1 MSKLRVTFKK
11 GENMRYTGHLDVL
24 RTFSRVLRR
33 FDFPLK
39 YSEGFNPHP
48 VMTFIL
54 PTGVGV
60 TSDCEIV
67 DVGITD
73 NVNTEEFIKNFNS
86 VSQKDSIVAVS
97 AEITDE
103 PMPTIVKANYVV
115 KILNEN
121 KITAEEIKKSIELP
135 EILIEKKSK
144 KQTKEVNLKDFLFDY
159 SVEVINE
166 KEVFLNLTISAG
178 NTSNLKPALFV
189 EGLSKVCENLKPLYV
204 LPHRTRYIFE

>member
-1 MSKLRVTFKK
+1 MSKLRVTFRK

-60 TSDCEIV
+60 TSDCEMV
-67 DVGITD
+67 DVGITGD
-73 NVNTEEFIKNFNS
+73 VNTEEFIKNFNCF
-86 VSQKDSIVAVS
+86 SQKDSLVAVS
-97 AEITDE
+97 AEITDA
-103 PMPTIVKANYVV
+103 PMPAIEKANYIV
-115 KILNEN
+115 KILNDN
-121 KITAEEIKKSIELP
+121 KITAKEIINCIQLP

-159 SVEVINE
+159 SVEVVNE

-189 EGLSKVCENLKPLYV
+189 EGLAKVCENLNPLYV
-204 LPHRTRYIFE
+204 LPHRTRYFFE

>member
-1 MSKLRVTFKK
+1 MMNLGRIHSIQSLGTVDGPGIRFVIFMQGCNLRCGCCHNPDTWDIK
-11 GENMRYTGHLDVL
+11 GG
-24 RTFSRVLRR
+24 
-33 FDFPLK
+33 
-39 YSEGFNPHP
+39 
-48 VMTFIL
+48 
-54 PTGVGV
+54 
-60 TSDCEIV
+60 
-67 DVGITD
+67 
-73 NVNTEEFIKNFNS
+73 TE
-86 VSQKDSIVAVS
+86 
-97 AEITDE
+97 
-103 PMPTIVKANYVV
+103 
-115 KILNEN
+115 
-121 KITAEEIKKSIELP
+121 ITAEEIKKSIELP